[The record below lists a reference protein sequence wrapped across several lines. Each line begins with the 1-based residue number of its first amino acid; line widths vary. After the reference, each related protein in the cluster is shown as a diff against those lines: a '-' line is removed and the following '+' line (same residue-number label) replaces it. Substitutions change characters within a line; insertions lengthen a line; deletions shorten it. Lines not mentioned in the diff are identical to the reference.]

1 MVGSSRRG
9 SVFLIH
15 LLGLYSAPARFG
27 KSVIIHRTGSQ
38 RWSAGASEY
47 CASYRADF
55 SVIESWIFVAYS
67 SYTASCDQF
76 DGKIIVRAMCDILR
90 ARGGCGAKFSD
101 SIENS

>member
-1 MVGSSRRG
+1 MALLLPQPRPDGDIFIEFTRG
-9 SVFLIH
+9 HF
-15 LLGLYSAPARFG
+15 
-27 KSVIIHRTGSQ
+27 Q
-38 RWSAGASEY
+38 RVATAN
-47 CASYRADF
+47 F

-90 ARGGCGAKFSD
+90 ARSGCGAKFSD